1 MVPPPTLSRR
11 LRGRWLLLS
20 SEGRMVTSSLVPGSE
35 GNLETMSLFFGL
47 QRRRILHRE
56 EGSAGSG
63 PSPALEEVCSALA
76 AGSGRPGASPSPEG
90 HAEASPASEP
100 LEACASRSV
109 GAALL
114 AVVLAVPSLWG
125 RSGRGAAGLRT
136 VLFLSVSFGGGR
148 PPHGCGL
155 EGGLRQPSGSVPA
168 QRLHVSAGRRATCH
182 MAPALPVA
190 PRPEAVNLTR
200 SQIKAAAQ
208 SAPAPWAKH
217 RGSSAPDG

>member
-1 MVPPPTLSRR
+1 MDFRGGAFCIVKRDLPGVGPAPPWKRCAP
-11 LRGRWLLLS
+11 RWPL
-20 SEGRMVTSSLVPGSE
+20 
-35 GNLETMSLFFGL
+35 
-47 QRRRILHRE
+47 
-56 EGSAGSG
+56 A
-63 PSPALEEVCSALA
+63 PAA
-76 AGSGRPGASPSPEG
+76 PGASPSPEG

-114 AVVLAVPSLWG
+114 AVVLAVPSLGG

-182 MAPALPVA
+182 MAPGRRATCQHGPC
-190 PRPEAVNLTR
+190 PSGGTEARGCDLNQVTD
-200 SQIKAAAQ
+200 K
-208 SAPAPWAKH
+208 
-217 RGSSAPDG
+217 GSSAVSARALGRAQRFVRA

>member
-1 MVPPPTLSRR
+1 MDFRGGAFCIVKRDLPGVGPAPPWKRCAP
-11 LRGRWLLLS
+11 RWPL
-20 SEGRMVTSSLVPGSE
+20 
-35 GNLETMSLFFGL
+35 
-47 QRRRILHRE
+47 
-56 EGSAGSG
+56 A
-63 PSPALEEVCSALA
+63 PAA
-76 AGSGRPGASPSPEG
+76 PGASPSPEG

-125 RSGRGAAGLRT
+125 RSGRGVAGLRT

-168 QRLHVSAGRRATCH
+168 QRLHISAGRRATCH

-190 PRPEAVNLTR
+190 PRPEAVTLTR

-208 SAPAPWAKH
+208 SAPVPWAEH
-217 RGSSAPDG
+217 RGSSTPDG

>member
-1 MVPPPTLSRR
+1 
-11 LRGRWLLLS
+11 
-20 SEGRMVTSSLVPGSE
+20 
-35 GNLETMSLFFGL
+35 MSLFFGL
-47 QRRRILHRE
+47 QRRRISRHE

-76 AGSGRPGASPSPEG
+76 AGASPSPGER
-90 HAEASPASEP
+90 AEASPESEP
-100 LEACASRSV
+100 LEARASRAV

-114 AVVLAVPSLWG
+114 AVVLAVPAVLSLWG

-148 PPHGCGL
+148 PPQGCGL
-155 EGGLRQPSGSVPA
+155 KGGLRQPSGSVPA
-168 QRLHVSAGRRATCH
+168 QRLHVSAGHTATCH

-190 PRPEAVNLTR
+190 PRPETVTLTR

-208 SAPAPWAKH
+208 SAQSAPAPWAEH